1 MKKNPKPF
9 APYERFILKDFFPNR
24 RSWFLIGASLVLAG
38 CQSEALQP
46 ASLPTAAV
54 LPQHDT
60 TASRE
65 SVRSRSVTSADG
77 RTVRTTTT
85 STGISINL
93 DARSGT
99 PQSPETRRNAYL
111 GQWSVQQPDGRKCTL
126 SLGQRNA
133 FGDGVARTSGCAD
146 QALFFVSKWDLRGYE
161 LILSNATGTTL
172 VSLRATAP
180 NRLEG
185 GNIIIWR

>member
-1 MKKNPKPF
+1 MKKNPKSF
-9 APYERFILKDFFPNR
+9 APYERITLKEFFPNR
-24 RSWFLIGASLVLAG
+24 RSLFLIGASLVLAG

-46 ASLPTAAV
+46 VSLPTAAV

-93 DARSGT
+93 DALADARSGT
-99 PQSPETRRNAYL
+99 PQSPEARRNAYL
-111 GQWSVQQPDGRKCTL
+111 V
-126 SLGQRNA
+126 
-133 FGDGVARTSGCAD
+133 F
-146 QALFFVSKWDLRGYE
+146 
-161 LILSNATGTTL
+161 
-172 VSLRATAP
+172 
-180 NRLEG
+180 
-185 GNIIIWR
+185 